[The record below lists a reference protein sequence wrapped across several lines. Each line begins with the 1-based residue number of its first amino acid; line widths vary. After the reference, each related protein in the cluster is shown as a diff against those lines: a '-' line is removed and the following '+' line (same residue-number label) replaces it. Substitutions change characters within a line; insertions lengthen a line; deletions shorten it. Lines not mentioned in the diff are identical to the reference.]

1 MNNNRIALAI
11 PAQAVCNTILQRAF
25 VEKIPVSPMK
35 LQKLLYFTYQTYLKR
50 TGQLLFSERFEAWPY
65 GPVLPSIYDE
75 FKSFHGDPITMF
87 AKNADGSVS
96 VISGTASGA
105 CGIVYSIAE
114 TWEKYKNKTGI
125 ELSGI
130 THQKESAWYKAV
142 KRKDSLLDIDDI
154 REENIA

>member
-1 MNNNRIALAI
+1 MSNNRIALAI

-25 VEKIPVSPMK
+25 TEKIPVSPMK

-75 FKSFHGDPITMF
+75 FKSFHGNPITKF

-105 CGIVYSIAE
+105 YGIVYSIAE

-142 KRKDSLLDIDDI
+142 MRKDTLLDIDDI
-154 REENIA
+154 REEKVA